1 MKILITGASC
11 ALGKNLTSELLKTEQ
26 FSIRLLEHRSL
37 VRKENCEIFQ
47 GGLQDIDSLGTAC
60 SEIDTVVH
68 LAALTHSFSRKAYF
82 EINEEGTKNLITACK
97 EKNVRRFIF
106 VSSAAASEEGG
117 DYGVSKLRC
126 EELIKESDLD
136 WVILR
141 PSEVYGLKMEEGIG
155 KLVAWVE
162 KFPIIPVIGDGSY
175 FLSPVSV
182 DDLVQV
188 MVEILSNDS
197 IEKETL
203 NLCGPEKMTMNEL
216 IDRLAQIQK
225 VQIKK
230 IYLPIWFVKIAIG
243 VLSIFKS
250 SIAFSDQIPRLLCRK
265 DQSIDKTQAI
275 IPYNPKKIEEGLLF
289 FQSNKLSS
297 FDPLPDIARQEV
309 ANPNKDP

>member
-1 MKILITGASC
+1 ST
-11 ALGKNLTSELLKTEQ
+11 LGKNLTSELLKTEK
-26 FSIRLLEHRSL
+26 FSIRLLEHRSP
-37 VRKENCEIFQ
+37 VCKEYCEIFQ
-47 GGLQDIDSLGTAC
+47 GSLQDIGCLDKAC
-60 SEIDTVVH
+60 SEVVTVVH
-68 LAALTHSFSRKAYF
+68 LAALTHSSYGKAYF

-97 EKNVRRFIF
+97 KNSVRRFIF
-106 VSSAAASEEGG
+106 ISSAAASEEGG

-126 EELIKESDLD
+126 EELVRKSGLD

-141 PSEVYGLKMEEGIG
+141 PSEVYGMNMEEGIG
-155 KLVAWVE
+155 KLVAWVK

-182 DDLVQV
+182 DDVVQV

-197 IEKETL
+197 IKKETL
-203 NLCGPEKMTMNEL
+203 NLCGPEKMTMNKL

-230 IYLPIWFVKIAIG
+230 IFLPIWFVRVGIG

-250 SIAFSDQIPRLLCRK
+250 SLAFSDQIPRLLCRK

-275 IPYNPKKIEEGLLF
+275 VSYNPRKIEEGLLF
-289 FQSNKLSS
+289 FQSK
-297 FDPLPDIARQEV
+297 
-309 ANPNKDP
+309 KT